1 MKTKITTKKIKS
13 IFTYNRISLV
23 LMSVIPLVSFFGLPL
38 LSQAALRN
46 FGSRFA
52 TTTTGNIIMTG
63 NTLMSCDISVVG
75 CAAAR
80 AGTASGAALNNNNF
94 NMVRIDTDSDPL
106 TNNSS
111 TTQINIPSGST
122 ILWAGLYVGGV
133 SNNNARKL
141 IKLDTPATP
150 GYVTLT
156 ATQDDINGNSATAE
170 YQEFVDITSYV
181 QAGQSGPYTV
191 SAGSLNA
198 GSNLFGGWGITI
210 VYSNPSEPMRNLTV
224 FDGFT
229 NVALGTSVTIPL
241 SGFLT
246 PAAGPVKANLGFLA
260 YEGDSGASGDKV
272 TLNNNE
278 IFNTTSPSNNFFN
291 STITN
296 LNNPITSPSNPIY
309 PNTMGI
315 DIDTVN
321 IDGKIP
327 PNSTSAS
334 LVLSTSSD
342 GFFPGV
348 ITTAIDVL
356 APKIQVDKSILDVN
370 GSDLRIGDIVEFSL
384 NVKSNGLDTASNVS
398 ITDTLDSN
406 FDYIPGSINIVS
418 GQNAGIK
425 TDIIGDDQAN
435 YDTLTKK
442 ISVNLGTGATA
453 AVSGEMFVN
462 QTTLIKFKAKVKNT
476 VIDSQILPNT
486 AKAFFRSNSLIT
498 DYIVD
503 SNVATIPVVVPP
515 TRLTGKVYKDTN
527 GNAILDGVELGL
539 ESLQVNII
547 NPVTNI
553 LLASTVTNSTG
564 DWTIELPPGNYKIDI
579 LEPTGKTVTGTTDNN
594 IVTAIE
600 YTTVNAGNDGI
611 NDFTDMKLT
620 KTSCPVFLAGTTCD
634 YILTVTNIGN
644 GVLTA
649 PISIVDT
656 LPSRLTYITYFQGST
671 GSTWSCVNTTPT
683 INCTSNVS
691 LNPGQ
696 SSSVII
702 RTRLPN

>member
-1 MKTKITTKKIKS
+1 MKTKIKTKKIKS
-13 IFTYNRISLV
+13 ILTINRISLV
-23 LMSVIPLVSFFGLPL
+23 LMSVIPIVSFFGLPL

-46 FGSRFA
+46 FGSRYA

-63 NTLMSCDISVVG
+63 NTLMSCDITVVG

-111 TTQINIPSGST
+111 TTQINIPTGST

-133 SNNNARKL
+133 SNNNARKTL
-141 IKLDTPATP
+141 KLDTPATP

-156 ATQDDINGNSATAE
+156 SQQDDTNGNSSTAE

-191 SAGSLNA
+191 SGGAISAGA
-198 GSNLFGGWGITI
+198 NLYGGWGITI

-229 NVALGTSVTIPL
+229 NVGIGSSVTIPL

-246 PAAGPVKANLGFLA
+246 PAGGPVKANLGILA
-260 YEGDSGASGDKV
+260 YEGDSGSTGDKV
-272 TLNNNE
+272 TLNSTE
-278 IFNTTSPSNNFFN
+278 VFNTTSPSNNFFN

-296 LNNPITSPSNPIY
+296 LNNPITTPSNPIY

-327 PNSTSAS
+327 PSATSAS
-334 LVLSTSSD
+334 LVLSTSLD

-356 APKIQVDKSILDVN
+356 APKVQVDKSILDVN
-370 GSDLRIGDIVEFSL
+370 GSDLRIGDVVEFTL

-398 ITDTLDSN
+398 VTDTLDPN
-406 FDYIPGSINIVS
+406 FDYVPGSINIVS
-418 GQNAGIK
+418 GQNVGIK
-425 TDIIGDDQAN
+425 TDNAGDDQAN
-435 YDTLTKK
+435 YDTLLKK
-442 ISVNLGTGATA
+442 ISVNLGTSATA
-453 AVSGEMFVN
+453 AIPGEMFVN
-462 QTTLIKFKAKVKNT
+462 QTAVIKFKAKVKNT
-476 VIDSQILPNT
+476 VIDSQILPNS
-486 AKAFFRSNSLIT
+486 AKVFFRSNSLKT

-515 TRLTGKVYKDTN
+515 TRLTGKVYKDSN
-527 GNAILDGVELGL
+527 GNAILDTSELGL
-539 ESLQVNII
+539 PSIPVNII
-547 NPVTNI
+547 NPITNI
-553 LLASTVTNSTG
+553 ILATTVTNSSG

-579 LEPTGKTVTGTTDNN
+579 IEPTGKTVTGTTDNN

-620 KTSCPVFLAGTTCD
+620 KVSCPVFIAGTTCD
-634 YILTVTNIGN
+634 YVLTVTNVGN
-644 GVLTA
+644 GILNA
-649 PISIVDT
+649 PIKIVDT
-656 LPSRLTYITYFQGST
+656 LPARLTYLTYLQGST
-671 GSTWSCVNTTPT
+671 GSTWNCINTTPT
-683 INCTSNVS
+683 IDCTSNVS

-702 RTRLPN
+702 RTKLPN

>member
-1 MKTKITTKKIKS
+1 MQTKITTKKIKS
-13 IFTYNRISLV
+13 IFTINRISLV
-23 LMSVIPLVSFFGLPL
+23 LMSVIPIVSFFGLPL

-46 FGSRFA
+46 FGSRYA

-63 NTLMSCDISVVG
+63 NTLMSCDITVAG
-75 CAAAR
+75 CANAR

-94 NMVRIDTDSDPL
+94 NMIRIDTDSDPL

-111 TTQINIPSGST
+111 TTQINIPTGST

-133 SNNNARKL
+133 SNNIARKT

-150 GYVTLT
+150 SYITLT
-156 ATQDDINGNSATAE
+156 ATQDDINGNSATSE
-170 YQEFVDITSYV
+170 YQEFVDITSLV
-181 QAGQSGPYTV
+181 QAGKSGPYTV
-191 SAGSLNA
+191 SAGSINT
-198 GSNLFGGWGITI
+198 GTNLYGGWGITI

-260 YEGDSGASGDKV
+260 YEGDSGATGDKV
-272 TLNNNE
+272 SLNNNE

-296 LNNPITSPSNPIY
+296 LNNPITTPSNPIFN
-309 PNTMGI
+309 NTMGI
-315 DIDTVN
+315 DIDIVN

-356 APKIQVDKSILDVN
+356 APKVQVDKSVIDVN

-398 ITDTLDSN
+398 VTDTLDPN
-406 FDYIPGSINIVS
+406 FDYVPGSINIVS

-425 TDIIGDDQAN
+425 TDVTGDDQAN

-442 ISVNLGTGATA
+442 LSVNLGTGATQ
-453 AVSGEMFVN
+453 AVPGEMLVN
-462 QTTLIKFKAKVKNT
+462 QTAVIKFKAKVKNT
-476 VIDSQILPNT
+476 VIDSQVLPNT
-486 AKAFFRSNSLIT
+486 AKVFFRSNSLIT

-503 SNVATIPVVVPP
+503 SNIATIPVVVPP
-515 TRLTGKVYKDTN
+515 TRLTGKVYKDSN
-527 GNAILDGVELGL
+527 GNAVLDASEPGL
-539 ESLQVNII
+539 PSIPVYLINPTTNII
-547 NPVTNI
+547 
-553 LLASTVTNSTG
+553 LASTTTNSSG
-564 DWTIELPPGNYKIDI
+564 DWIFEIPPGNYKIDI
-579 LEPTGKTVTGTTDNN
+579 VEPTGKTVTGSTDNN

-600 YTTVNAGNDGI
+600 YTTVNAGDDGI

-620 KTSCPVFLAGTTCD
+620 KVSCPVFVAGTTCD
-634 YILTVTNIGN
+634 YVLTVTNVGN
-644 GVLTA
+644 GILNA
-649 PISIVDT
+649 PIKIVDT
-656 LPSRLTYITYFQGST
+656 LPSRLTYLTYLQGSA
-671 GSTWSCVNTTPT
+671 GSTWSCVNITPT
-683 INCTSNVS
+683 INCNSNVS

-702 RTRLPN
+702 RTKLPN